1 MRIKLSL
8 DFICVV
14 TVSST
19 KTHSYQWKRQTESGT
34 GKTGWP
40 INSKLQPIKSMFN
53 SAALLKDSL
62 TEGPLADWSTL
73 AALWTITVQQ
83 RLVLRRSCFRHDSHH
98 SRVERTHC
106 ARTDLQRGE
115 VALQSWLEALFVANA
130 DMCGAAILDFE
141 LGGSWNSCSSFRA
154 EISEA
159 GALFFHISIFFFNSE
174 DEAHC
179 ELQSSNERRSSS
191 SRSLYQ

>member
-1 MRIKLSL
+1 MRIKLYL

-19 KTHSYQWKRQTESGT
+19 KTQSYQWKRQTESGT
-34 GKTGWP
+34 CKTGWP

-53 SAALLKDSL
+53 SVALLKDSL
-62 TEGPLADWSTL
+62 TEGPLADWSTRP
-73 AALWTITVQQ
+73 ALWTITVQQ
-83 RLVLRRSCFRHDSHH
+83 RLVLRRSCFRQDSHH

-106 ARTDLQRGE
+106 ARTDLQRRE

-130 DMCGAAILDFE
+130 DICGTAILGFE
-141 LGGSWNSCSSFRA
+141 LGVPEKKKVFELKFQQQG
-154 EISEA
+154 
-159 GALFFHISIFFFNSE
+159 LFYPHFYFFYNSE

-191 SRSLYQ
+191 RSLYQ